1 MTLLDV
7 LFDKRASL
15 LVPANVTRALQI
27 RALTSSVT
35 KIRTNTNSKVR
46 KTLHN
51 FQCLS
56 LDCWDSLLFPNAD
69 KQIRQAL
76 TENFTPDFGQCSW
89 EVIRTRN
96 PVALER
102 TYAVIN
108 LRGRWRS
115 QVHRPGFYVNCF
127 LGPPGFTVAAHIH
140 FHLTF
145 ANSLRQAMFRTGLVV
160 LYFGVGGL
168 AIIKEQDEPRVKDC
182 IEWIYSHHISTQDGC
197 LHTFKF
203 HHYPLNSLSIYSF
216 QNDLVSSSYDCSHV
230 TMVYAAL
237 CTLLILGDDLSR
249 VDRHSVLS
257 GVAALQCEDIPGLF
271 RAALIS
277 PERDM
282 RFVFS
287 AVASCYMLNGL
298 DYLDREAIVSFIGDS
313 MTYEGGFGNL
323 PGLEAHAGATY
334 CALASLSLLGRLH
347 SFLPRES
354 RVYDRLVKWLVKLQ
368 AEGFHGRPQKDDDT
382 CYTFWVCASLK
393 LLNAQD
399 LIDQGALLKFIAR
412 CWDQVI
418 GGIRKY
424 PSPGCV
430 ADPLHS
436 FLALSGLSC
445 LKAQTVAAV
454 ESNHLESSDPDK
466 STSERSMEPLD
477 QFRWLHVNKLEPI
490 LPELNIPEVAHRHLR
505 RIHQSWE
512 ASSVTD

>member
-1 MTLLDV
+1 MTESCLPKKLSAY
-7 LFDKRASL
+7 FRR
-15 LVPANVTRALQI
+15 VTGILPDSM
-27 RALTSSVT
+27 T
-35 KIRTNTNSKVR
+35 
-46 KTLHN
+46 
-51 FQCLS
+51 S
-56 LDCWDSLLFPNAD
+56 LDA
-69 KQIRQAL
+69 
-76 TENFTPDFGQCSW
+76 
-89 EVIRTRN
+89 TR
-96 PVALER
+96 
-102 TYAVIN
+102 
-108 LRGRWRS
+108 
-115 QVHRPGFYVNCF
+115 
-127 LGPPGFTVAAHIH
+127 
-140 FHLTF
+140 
-145 ANSLRQAMFRTGLVV
+145 LVV

-182 IEWIYSHHISTQDGC
+182 IEWIYSHHISTQDTRLCHGGFRSV
-197 LHTFKF
+197 LYTSQM
-203 HHYPLNSLSIYSF
+203 PSF
-216 QNDLVSSSYDCSHV
+216 AKNDLVSSSYDCSHV